1 MLYTPLSSRV
11 YVLQAI
17 SPVEIQPYSQRKR
30 KRISLWGCIERRRGR
45 EKNRL
50 FLERRQSQEKNYS
63 FHPER
68 SSAIFI
74 EKMSSMP
81 CCERQPRWLYDIF
94 FIEKMS
100 STFCYEWQPCLAV
113 WYQFHFFFP
122 RRNRDVWFLYFHSF
136 LLSYILLPEGL
147 GWETFILLYCR
158 LGCVFYFC
166 ISLHEELRLKAEWPL
181 FCFIAS

>member
-30 KRISLWGCIERRRGR
+30 KRISLWGCIEHRRGR

-81 CCERQPRWLYDIF
+81 CYERQPRWLYDIF
-94 FIEKMS
+94 FIEEMS

-113 WYQFHFFFP
+113 WYHT
-122 RRNRDVWFLYFHSF
+122 SF
-136 LLSYILLPEGL
+136 LFSFPGGTGMFDFYISTASSKLHFIVQWRHILLSEFSEFSLWVALL
-147 GWETFILLYCR
+147 G
-158 LGCVFYFC
+158 G
-166 ISLHEELRLKAEWPL
+166 
-181 FCFIAS
+181 